1 MIPLVFENQIVPIRY
16 PLEDANASIKS
27 KHWKR
32 YENNLHGKEG
42 ICGVTKFLMA

>member
-1 MIPLVFENQIVPIRY
+1 VFENQVIPIGY

-32 YENNLHGKEG
+32 YENDLHGKEG
-42 ICGVTKFLMA
+42 VCGVTKFPMA